1 MPISSLKDK
10 TLRELKKMGIL
21 LKFTS
26 ADVLSKVLTRT
37 HLTKITKYNVH
48 DLYKYTIS
56 ANDFLVGSVNV
67 SWGPGNNGTPEANMR
82 NHATKHSVEL
92 EYILGLNGYNQY
104 GVGLFYYMR
113 DVLVHTNGRGT
124 YISGFFNNVFIV
136 GRYNGNV
143 FGISSCYHVNT
154 GIKEGR
160 LKDKCFDLW

>member
-1 MPISSLKDK
+1 
-10 TLRELKKMGIL
+10 
-21 LKFTS
+21 
-26 ADVLSKVLTRT
+26 
-37 HLTKITKYNVH
+37 
-48 DLYKYTIS
+48 
-56 ANDFLVGSVNV
+56 
-67 SWGPGNNGTPEANMR
+67 MR

-113 DVLVHTNGRGT
+113 DVIVHTNGRGT

-136 GRYNGNV
+136 GRYQDDV
-143 FGISSCYHVNT
+143 FGISSCYHVNS